1 MKILWKGNIFN
12 PTGIATAGREWVKAL
27 VKRGHKI
34 QVSDIWHDGWEFNKG
49 LEFLNSPININDPE
63 IVTIFWDYPM
73 FWREGRGTIIGG
85 FVHEGTKLFED
96 WPYYIN
102 KADAVFVPSKAV
114 KNLAKWNGVTKR
126 IEVIPHGVSEVYKP
140 NPEYNKEGTFVFLSV
155 NSWTGEEGDRK
166 GTDLLIK
173 AFDEEF
179 KEEDVR
185 LVLKMGNFSFAP
197 YNVAKKIEKI
207 IGHINEKILV
217 NTKYATEEELATYY
231 QRSHCFVA
239 PTRGEG
245 FGLTILNALA
255 CGLPVIVTK
264 DNNSGHMDFCRGH
277 PAVLWVDAPKV
288 AQGDPKFY
296 CEGNMLAEPDIN
308 SLKKQM
314 RYAYENWKELNEKA
328 KIESDRIRQEWSWDR
343 AAEKLENY
351 INEVKN
357 EVKNENTQLWR

>member
-126 IEVIPHGVSEVYKP
+126 IEVIPHGVSKSISQIQ
-140 NPEYNKEGTFVFLSV
+140 NTIKKELLFFS
-155 NSWTGEEGDRK
+155 
-166 GTDLLIK
+166 LLIVGQ
-173 AFDEEF
+173 E
-179 KEEDVR
+179 
-185 LVLKMGNFSFAP
+185 
-197 YNVAKKIEKI
+197 KK
-207 IGHINEKILV
+207 
-217 NTKYATEEELATYY
+217 ATEKEQTY
-231 QRSHCFVA
+231 
-239 PTRGEG
+239 
-245 FGLTILNALA
+245 
-255 CGLPVIVTK
+255 
-264 DNNSGHMDFCRGH
+264 
-277 PAVLWVDAPKV
+277 
-288 AQGDPKFY
+288 
-296 CEGNMLAEPDIN
+296 
-308 SLKKQM
+308 
-314 RYAYENWKELNEKA
+314 
-328 KIESDRIRQEWSWDR
+328 
-343 AAEKLENY
+343 
-351 INEVKN
+351 
-357 EVKNENTQLWR
+357 